1 MKTDLVLT
9 MDQYLNA
16 WCVAPRVKAPTR
28 DARHIPITT
37 EGDVN
42 LHPKKRACRCDRWG
56 HPCVDCNDNGK
67 VR

>member
-9 MDQYLNA
+9 MDEYLNA
-16 WCVAPRVKAPTR
+16 CTVAPPVKAPAK

-37 EGDVN
+37 ERDAN
-42 LHPKKRACRCDRWG
+42 LHTKKHACRCDRWG